1 VPAAATV
8 EQHLPAGTEPRH
20 DVLEIRHGRRGAAE
34 HSGVQRPSP
43 GGEQTQRDEA
53 AADLEAAIRNVL
65 VRHPVSGDM
74 EGRPEQEGERTRAE
88 KRTGSATDRNVERD
102 DHRPDDRL
110 CSRAMSFFDRIRNW
124 LAGPPHVKTGDA
136 EEAAD
141 LKQEFGAPD
150 PGREDIE
157 RLEHGYAGGGPVPGL
172 AGRDSAE
179 IAESEIES
187 EEAPPDPGT

>member
-1 VPAAATV
+1 M
-8 EQHLPAGTEPRH
+8 
-20 DVLEIRHGRRGAAE
+20 LEIGHGRRGAAE

-43 GGEQTQRDEA
+43 GSEQTQRDEA

-65 VRHPVSGDM
+65 VRHPVAGDV

-110 CSRAMSFFDRIRNW
+110 CSRTMSFFDRIRHW